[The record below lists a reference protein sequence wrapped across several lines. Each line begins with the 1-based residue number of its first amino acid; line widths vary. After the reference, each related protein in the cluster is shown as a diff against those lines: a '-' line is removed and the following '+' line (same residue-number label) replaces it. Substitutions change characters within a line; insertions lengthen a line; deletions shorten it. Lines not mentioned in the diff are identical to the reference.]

1 MLPTVD
7 VRVLI
12 AENDDTVAGMLQRSL
27 EDQGHSV
34 ERFTNGRDALR
45 AIQEFAF
52 DVALLGL
59 DLPAIDGL
67 EVLRR
72 ARQDPFPP
80 ECIIFAS
87 HATINTAVAAMRAGA
102 HDYLEPPYRPEE
114 IDGVVRRA
122 AEAKR
127 MRFDNARMRRRLFGR
142 PSLPAPESA
151 ARSMQTALLAAERA
165 AQSLGSVLIVGEPG
179 TGKSSIARY
188 LHDVSPRGQGPM
200 VKVKCGRL
208 ERSRALAALFST
220 SVTATESKASDGPR
234 TVGAFEEA
242 AGGTVVLCDVEW
254 MDDPS
259 QSALAAALASGF
271 FRREGARAQLPVE
284 ARVIATTLTAMGDHH
299 ELRTDLLE
307 QLSGDLIALPPLRA
321 RAADILPIAERY
333 VREAAPLA
341 AHALTDAAQ
350 AALLEYHW
358 PGNLRELRAV
368 MARAVAIAPRDV
380 IDAKHLLLPAHA
392 SVELAAPQDESLDA
406 VEWQHI
412 QVVLERTGR
421 HQGRA
426 AERLG
431 ISAKTLYRKIR
442 EYGVPRDES
451 AGSV

>member
-59 DLPAIDGL
+59 DLPDIDGL

-114 IDGVVRRA
+114 IDRVVRRA

-165 AQSLGSVLIVGEPG
+165 AQSMGSVLIVGEPG

-188 LHDVSPRGQGPM
+188 LHDVSSRAQGPM

-208 ERSRALAALFST
+208 DRSRALAALFST
-220 SVTATESKASDGPR
+220 SVTAAESKASDGPR

-259 QSALAAALASGF
+259 QAALAAALASGF

-284 ARVIATTLTAMGDHH
+284 AL
-299 ELRTDLLE
+299 
-307 QLSGDLIALPPLRA
+307 
-321 RAADILPIAERY
+321 
-333 VREAAPLA
+333 
-341 AHALTDAAQ
+341 
-350 AALLEYHW
+350 
-358 PGNLRELRAV
+358 
-368 MARAVAIAPRDV
+368 APRDV

-392 SVELAAPQDESLDA
+392 SVERAAPQDESLDA

-412 QVVLERTGR
+412 QVVLERTGG

-451 AGSV
+451 